1 MSGVDHLT
9 AVSLVSSGR
18 ERLARGLRLLLEDV
32 DCPRAKHRTRVSSE
46 QRCRFG
52 AFAEETRQMLLE
64 EYFRNAPLC
73 DLVEPWEWHTLPGY
87 RKRSRPKAKRR
98 SSFDTPLNPP
108 LEGVP
113 RYVMARDLVG
123 TVFPVSVDL
132 ILREARKHGIGRK
145 MAASSFSAPTIFNTC
160 MRSCHAPQTRSPRQ
174 IPALGYPGHP
184 PGHPH

>member
-9 AVSLVSSGR
+9 AVSLEVSSGR

-145 MAASSFSAPTIFNTC
+145 MGRVIIFSPDDIQ
-160 MRSCHAPQTRSPRQ
+160 R
-174 IPALGYPGHP
+174 LY
-184 PGHPH
+184 